1 MAESD
6 GGSSSSSSVTRLSS
20 SSRSS
25 RSRLGLLS
33 QSEHL
38 LNTRQGLLSQTEEL
52 FNNPTNNSRT
62 NSVSGH
68 GQSTTNSV
76 QTRMGTTNSHPSED
90 SRTNSV
96 SGLSQSTINS
106 GQSVNQPSTSSAQ
119 GVLNQSSSTTSE
131 TVTDL
136 RQTLTDVKLM
146 LQFRLFLRTKI
157 DRNKSG
163 DPEYKKMAEQWL
175 DFVTICEQ
183 VFELPEAE
191 IDAKIHLMV
200 EIGEK
205 FLGKPPDSYNMA
217 LKNQLNRKELI
228 NHCINLSARVTSEP
242 DDSLLRDGYEYVW
255 GKLEQKHDVFR
266 KTCRPTTKLA
276 ALMCV
281 LS

>member
-1 MAESD
+1 MSD
-6 GGSSSSSSVTRLSS
+6 SGSSSSSVTRLSS

-25 RSRLGLLS
+25 RSRQGLQS

-68 GQSTTNSV
+68 GQGTTNSV
-76 QTRMGTTNSHPSED
+76 QSRMGTTNSHPSED

-96 SGLSQSTINS
+96 SGLSQSTIDS
-106 GQSVNQPSTSSAQ
+106 GPSGNQPSTSSAQ

-163 DPEYKKMAEQWL
+163 DPEYKKM
-175 DFVTICEQ
+175 
-183 VFELPEAE
+183 
-191 IDAKIHLMV
+191 
-200 EIGEK
+200 G
-205 FLGKPPDSYNMA
+205 
-217 LKNQLNRKELI
+217 
-228 NHCINLSARVTSEP
+228 
-242 DDSLLRDGYEYVW
+242 
-255 GKLEQKHDVFR
+255 
-266 KTCRPTTKLA
+266 
-276 ALMCV
+276 
-281 LS
+281 